1 MVIMQGPLLKWTNM
15 MKGYQQRWFVL
26 DEINGLLSYYTS
38 PEKLVRGDRRGCIR
52 LRDAILGIEDDD
64 DTIFSITSDTEVFH
78 CKAHSMKE
86 RDEWINSLSD
96 IIELFQQQRR
106 YRRFRYNNNN
116 NKKQNQK
123 HQRSNALLM
132 PIQQQQRS
140 IDDIDDDEDD
150 EKILNKFNHYLIE
163 TDSYLQILIK
173 QFQKLDSKIT
183 TTANGDDIIGDDKST
198 DQIKLLKERSTYFLD
213 SIKHTIVLLQIAK
226 NLKFPVSGIYRQQPQ
241 QQQQSEHQE
250 SSEDLSLLNKVPE
263 NNLPDNQNATIINDF
278 SIVNDNDE
286 KQSISSIIQPD
297 LNNVDDE
304 STLIRNQQL
313 QQSSSSEFQPN
324 KSTLDDF
331 IYSDKFIK
339 NYYNQTIPD
348 ISYASSGDD
357 DDDDFFDANDESEN
371 SDNSMS
377 LIKMPS
383 TKKLSLRA
391 TSMTTSST
399 CDNNNDDDDDGQN
412 VVVASVVDDN
422 DEINFDKLYESSD
435 DSNDEL
441 QCHRIQSHGSVISHL
456 ISQVKIGMDLT
467 KVALPTFILERR
479 SLLEMYAD
487 FFAHADIFCSIPDYK
502 TPEERMIQVTRWYL
516 SAFHAGRKGSIA
528 KKPYNPI
535 LGEVFR
541 CYWNLSSTT
550 TTTNNNDSPLPWAK
564 TSDLIFIAEQ
574 VSHHPPIS
582 AFYAE
587 NIEKRIMCCAQIWT
601 KSKFL
606 GLSIGVNNIGKG
618 SIYLLDH
625 DEEYTCT
632 FPSAY
637 GRSIL
642 TEPWFEFGGS
652 VQIECE
658 KSGYQTKIDFLTKPF
673 YGGKRNR
680 INAEIF
686 DPNTK
691 LLATINGEWNGRMEV
706 KFIRNKSLQPKSEPF
721 VDTKTLPVIKKQ
733 VKPINEQEDYE
744 SRKLWKHVTLALKK
758 QNVDEATEAKYQIEQ
773 RQRELVKEREQLA
786 SKWQNRMFH
795 NIGEKWIFNEPLTNR
810 KSLTR

>member
-78 CKAHSMKE
+78 CK
-86 RDEWINSLSD
+86 DVFV
-96 IIELFQQQRR
+96 IIIIIICI
-106 YRRFRYNNNN
+106 
-116 NKKQNQK
+116 KQNQK

-132 PIQQQQRS
+132 PIQQQQQRS

-686 DPNTK
+686 DPNKK